1 MNDHYLL
8 PSEFALLLAFWF
20 GLPLLVSF
28 AILGPLFVNR
38 GLFRYRPWRA
48 FGALGLSVVL
58 SVVLGLGALVLSPS
72 LPRFLG
78 VQDVFLAGL
87 YLPVLPLSFVVVA
100 IVSATTAWWALRA
113 VGPKTAVK
121 RDAPRALR
129 PLP

>member
-1 MNDHYLL
+1 MSDHYLL
-8 PSEFALLLAFWF
+8 PSEFALLLTLWF

-28 AILGPLFVNR
+28 AILGPLFVKR
-38 GLFRYRPWRA
+38 GLFHSRPWRA

-78 VQDVFLAGL
+78 VQDIFLAGL

-100 IVSATTAWWALRA
+100 VVSATAAWWALRA
-113 VGPKTAVK
+113 VGPNTAVK
-121 RDAPRALR
+121 RDAPQAAL